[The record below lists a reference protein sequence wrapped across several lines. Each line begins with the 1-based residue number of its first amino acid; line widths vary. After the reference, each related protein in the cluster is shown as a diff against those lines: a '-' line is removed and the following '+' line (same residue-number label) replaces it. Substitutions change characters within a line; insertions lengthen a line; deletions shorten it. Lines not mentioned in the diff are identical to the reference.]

1 MNKVKVPAAALLLVL
16 LIGAA
21 PLTASAPLSAS
32 AAPTAKVVSTTS
44 VSTNNNFIKVQNM
57 DVKMNFDGVSL
68 VPPSGQLVFIHNN
81 TTYVPLRF
89 MSYALQKSVAW
100 DAKNLKVTVNE
111 PSSSEL
117 VVIKEY
123 LMNVTINKDTFVSKS
138 VTLSDAK
145 ANFVFNGNAK
155 TLPKGQSSYLVN
167 GTLYVPLRF
176 LSESVG
182 NEISWDQKAMTI
194 TAKSKGYVEHIN
206 EEQANGGNTAGN
218 VGPEPSPTVSS
229 SPTGGSSATGKVSY
243 EEITSATES
252 KLNNLKS
259 QSKSTL
265 FSTAMEYLAAQDD
278 ASKASIIAKGKQQL
292 ASFTGSFNSIVSDAE
307 QQLKANGYSTD
318 IINQYRSAFESEI
331 QNGLNAVAGM
341 AD

>member
-1 MNKVKVPAAALLLVL
+1 MSKVKIPAAALLLL
-16 LIGAA
+16 LSIGAA

-32 AAPTAKVVSTTS
+32 AASVASVTTPA
-44 VSTNNNFIKVQNM
+44 VNNNVIKVQNIN
-57 DVKMNFDGVSL
+57 VKTIFDGISM

-123 LMNVTINKDTFVSKS
+123 LMNVTNNKDTFVSKS
-138 VTLSDAK
+138 VTLSDVK
-145 ANFVFNGNAK
+145 ANFVFNGKAK
-155 TLPKGQSSYLVN
+155 TLPKSQSSYLVN

-182 NEISWDQKAMTI
+182 NEISWDQKTMTI
-194 TAKSKGYVEHIN
+194 TAKSKDYVEHIK
-206 EEQANGGNTAGN
+206 EEQMNGGNTAGN
-218 VGPEPSPTVSS
+218 IGPEPSPTASS

-252 KLNNLKS
+252 KLNSLKS

-265 FSTAMEYLAAQDD
+265 FNTAMEYLAAQDD
-278 ASKASIIAKGKQQL
+278 ASKASVIAKGKQQL
-292 ASFTGSFNSIVSDAE
+292 ASFTSSFNSIVSDAE